1 MSDVPKRRFIFDE
14 HIDKLQ
20 AELAELRIQLR
31 DARMELADHMNKE
44 PRDGEVKILMFGMWM
59 SIKLI
64 QRKIA
69 EKEKDVEGLE
79 ALR

>member
-44 PRDGEVKILMFGMWM
+44 PRDGEVKILMFGTWM

>member
-1 MSDVPKRRFIFDE
+1 MYDVPKRRFIFDE

-31 DARMELADHMNKE
+31 DTRVQLADHMNKE
-44 PRDGEVKILMFGMWM
+44 PRDVEVKLLMLNTWI

-64 QRKIA
+64 QKKIR
-69 EKEKDVEGLE
+69 EKEEDVEGLE